1 MIIYKEH
8 IFKLSLIYNI
18 SRNFHKNLNPERN
31 IYINQS
37 AKRCHLPDA
46 FVYFLNSQDSI
57 YNISNKV
64 WSYVIVNDI
73 NIELR
78 FNGLTSFNNDT
89 TDWES

>member
-1 MIIYKEH
+1 MTSPV
-8 IFKLSLIYNI
+8 IFTKILTLNVIFISTKAQNDVICRMHLFFSKIHEILNI
-18 SRNFHKNLNPERN
+18 N
-31 IYINQS
+31 
-37 AKRCHLPDA
+37 
-46 FVYFLNSQDSI
+46 
-57 YNISNKV
+57 NKV